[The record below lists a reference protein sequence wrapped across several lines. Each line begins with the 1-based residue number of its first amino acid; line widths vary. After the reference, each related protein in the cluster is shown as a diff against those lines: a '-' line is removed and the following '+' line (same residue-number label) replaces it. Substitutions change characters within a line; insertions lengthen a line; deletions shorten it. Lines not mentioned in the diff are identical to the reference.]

1 MQRVREGTAQI
12 SRQVQRKVQHHALGQ
27 EMKSFEAATCDAVVD
42 LSRPCVVRLDGHC
55 FHTFTRGFRR
65 PYDLR
70 VHTAMV
76 ATATDLLERFG
87 AVTAYTESDE
97 ISLLFPP
104 STADALSVPFKG
116 RVQKICSVTAGFA
129 SARFNLHM
137 CASATQRAARKP
149 DVGLNALLAG
159 ALSRL
164 TSASRTRRSWP
175 SV

>member
-1 MQRVREGTAQI
+1 MEESSRKRARRAQD
-12 SRQVQRKVQHHALGQ
+12 ALGQ

-42 LSRPCVVRLDGHC
+42 MSRPCVVRLDGHC

-70 VHTAMV
+70 IHAAMV

-104 STADALSVPFKG
+104 STPEVLTVPFKG

-129 SARFNLHM
+129 SARFNQHM
-137 CASATQRAARKP
+137 CAP
-149 DVGLNALLAG
+149 
-159 ALSRL
+159 RL
-164 TSASRTRRSWP
+164 PISILDAPVTCKSHLQVP
-175 SV
+175 P